1 MKNAWRFGFSTLAAL
16 VLVAGALALPPANT
30 HQTQADQHPAA
41 QTQSVSGKIASVEK
55 NSFTLTLASASSVS
69 QDQQPQPRPSKTMS
83 FMIDKNDSRGQP
95 QGRLQCGCHLPPGQ
109 WRQHRHQRPRHSL
122 SHIYASSASRD
133 PLKNFTFS
141 VRRVSRPCDS
151 PR

>member
-16 VLVAGALALPPANT
+16 VLVVGALALPPANT
-30 HQTQADQHPAA
+30 HQTQAGQQPAA

-83 FMIDKNDSRGQP
+83 FMIDKNTTVEGSLKVGSNADVTY
-95 QGRLQCGCHLPPGQ
+95 
-109 WRQHRHQRPRHSL
+109 RQDNGAN
-122 SHIYASSASRD
+122 IAI
-133 PLKNFTFS
+133 S
-141 VRRVSRPCDS
+141 VRVTP
-151 PR
+151 